1 MKKLL
6 IILFMICCFTAA
18 AFSQSQATIKEIS
31 GKVEIKAPQLDW
43 VQAQTGMA
51 VSLGTTIST
60 GFGSIAVLELG
71 KSVLRVD
78 PLTRLRI
85 DELIEREG
93 TVTTELFLRVG
104 KVNAEVKT
112 TAGLSQDFKL
122 RSPVSTAAVRGT
134 GFDYSGYDLFVY
146 DGEVTYQN
154 LTGQDRTYG
163 QGEGGGTS
171 GEDTPSG
178 GESSKEAASTV
189 NTYSTGPGGQSTRGV
204 AGASDLGS
212 TGSVTIIVPYVE

>member
-1 MKKLL
+1 MKRISIIVFL
-6 IILFMICCFTAA
+6 IGCLTTTA
-18 AFSQSQATIKEIS
+18 FGQSQAVIKEIS

-60 GFGSIAVLELG
+60 GFGSRAVLEVG

-112 TAGLSQDFKL
+112 TAGLSQNFKL

-134 GFDYSGYDLFVY
+134 GFDYSGFDLFVY
-146 DGEVTYQN
+146 DGQVTYEN

-163 QGEGGGTS
+163 QGEGGTTS

-178 GESSKEAASTV
+178 GDSLKESSSTV
-189 NTYSTGPGGQSTRGV
+189 NSYAMGPGGQSTRGV
-204 AGASDLGS
+204 AGAAELGS